1 MFYSASACFLPDM
14 VLTSYMPVPETNG
27 EEWDRLKAA
36 TKENVEE
43 GRLNVLR
50 DVVSVLVALDADACR
65 GKLQDCMGPAIWG
78 ASQCTVI
85 GMGVA
90 GIVIEPLLPFLVRL
104 QFDVI

>member
-43 GRLNVLR
+43 GRLNVPR
-50 DVVSVLVALDADACR
+50 DVVSVLVALDAGACR
-65 GKLQDCMGPAIWG
+65 GKLRDCMEPAIWG
-78 ASQCTVI
+78 ASQCAVCHRHGSGGDCFRTV
-85 GMGVA
+85 A
-90 GIVIEPLLPFLVRL
+90 PLPGGP
-104 QFDVI
+104 